1 MTQTLESPP
10 DPSLASSSDD
20 EADAA
25 TRRAQALARLMA
37 RISEHADF
45 PTLRESIGAIQSIAR
60 SDRSHLD
67 QLSNQVLSD
76 VGMTSKLLR
85 IINAAFYRSA
95 GGGNITSM
103 QRAVALMGFESVGM
117 LAASL
122 MLFER
127 MPKGRD
133 GEAARHECS
142 RALLA
147 GLLAQRLCRA
157 QRHGESVYLAA
168 LFMNLG
174 RMLVAK
180 HFPEDARAI
189 QSRVDE
195 AVASLIRQA
204 EANAA
209 LHTGAVKAPPQPP
222 GAAQVHGIR
231 ERVSRQVLGLSH
243 EDLGVEVARQWGW
256 PDPLAQQLRRLYP
269 DDLAA
274 ELRADE
280 YLRVLCTAAS
290 DLSVELHH
298 IPRTGDPELV
308 AAARDACMAHFGATL
323 GQVLQLDPES
333 LQALGEEAMDHW
345 ADIAELLG
353 IRPGVSP
360 PAPAARAGNTAAAGG
375 ATNKPLRLPTG
386 PQRIAKGL
394 ELTLQ
399 RLTDVASSSAALD
412 DVLRQVMTDL
422 SDTLAL
428 QRMVVCLRPP
438 GQDGL
443 QGHLATGVRAAAVC
457 AAFQV
462 PLGGSQDLFSV
473 LCRNAKDALISD
485 TSDAVIA
492 KRLPT
497 WFVPKVGARTFVLLP
512 LTQHARVHGLMYA
525 DRPMPGTL
533 VLNESEM
540 GLLKSVRD
548 GVLQALVHRG
558 LTRDD

>member
-1 MTQTLESPP
+1 MTPTLESPP
-10 DPSLASSSDD
+10 DPSVASSSGD

-147 GLLAQRLCRA
+147 GLLAQRLCRT

-323 GQVLQLDPES
+323 GQVLKLDPES

-360 PAPAARAGNTAAAGG
+360 PAPAARAGSAAATTGG
-375 ATNKPLRLPTG
+375 SANKPLRLPTG

-399 RLTDVASSSAALD
+399 RLTDMASSSAPLD

-462 PLGGSQDLFSV
+462 PLGGSPDLFSV
-473 LCRNAKDALISD
+473 LCLNAKDALISD

-492 KRLPT
+492 KRLPS
-497 WFVPKVGARTFVLLP
+497 WFGPKVGARTFVLLP

-525 DRPMPGTL
+525 DRPTPGTL

-540 GLLKSVRD
+540 ALLKSVRD
-548 GVLQALVHRG
+548 GVLQALAHRG
-558 LTRDD
+558 LTT